1 MTETSV
7 SLGEVL
13 DKLLGLDGA
22 SWLREGVRWLAGQL
36 MELEVASQTGAG
48 RHERCA
54 DREDYRN
61 GYRSRW
67 WDTSV
72 GSLELT
78 IPRLREGSYQP
89 SFLEPRRRADRA
101 LVAVIQ
107 EAYVNGVSTRKVER
121 LVSQLGITSL
131 SKSQVSR
138 LCEEL
143 DALVDGFR
151 NRPLTGAFPYL
162 WVDAKYPKVRVEG
175 QVMSAAVLVAYGVN
189 ETGFREV
196 LGLEVALQEDGPTW
210 EGFLRSLRARGLTGT
225 RLVISDAHRGLK
237 EAIPRVFP
245 GVAWQRCKVHFVRN
259 LLSHVKVGDRPP
271 LRAALQVIFSQASR
285 AAAMAQLTATV
296 QTLAASYPKA
306 ATLLEDAA
314 EDLLA
319 YKTFPEDHWAKIAS
333 TNPLERL
340 NKEIGRRTDVVG
352 IFPNEAA
359 VIRLVGAV
367 LAEQHDEWQV
377 GKRYLS
383 LESMALLKPPTVPAL
398 ENKEAA

>member
-13 DKLLGLDGA
+13 DKFLGMEGG
-22 SWLREGVRWLAGQL
+22 SWLREGVRWLADRL
-36 MELEVASQTGAG
+36 MELEVASQAGAG

-54 DREDYRN
+54 AREDYRN
-61 GYRSRW
+61 GYRSRR

-72 GSLELT
+72 GSLELV

-101 LVAVIQ
+101 LVAVVQ
-107 EAYVNGVSTRKVER
+107 EAYVTGVSTRKVER
-121 LVSQLGITSL
+121 LVAQLGIASL

-143 DALVDGFR
+143 DALVEGFR
-151 NRPLTGAFPYL
+151 NRPLAGVFPYL
-162 WVDAKYPKVRVEG
+162 WVDAKYPKVRVAG
-175 QVMSAAVLVAYGVN
+175 QVVSAAVLVAYGVN
-189 ETGFREV
+189 DQGFREV

-210 EGFLRSLRARGLTGT
+210 ERFLRSLRERGLSGT
-225 RLVISDAHRGLK
+225 RLVISDAHLGLK
-237 EAIPRVFP
+237 EAIPKVFP
-245 GVAWQRCKVHFVRN
+245 GVVWQRCKVHFVRN

-285 AAAMAQLTATV
+285 AAALAQLKTTV
-296 QTLAASYPKA
+296 QTLSSAYPKA
-306 ATLLEDAA
+306 AALLDEAA
-314 EDLLA
+314 EEILA
-319 YKTFPEDHWAKIAS
+319 YKSFPEEHWAKIAS

-352 IFPNEAA
+352 IFPTEAA
-359 VIRLVGAV
+359 VVRLVGAV

-383 LESMALLKPPTVPAL
+383 LESMALLKPSAVPAL

>member
-7 SLGEVL
+7 SLSEVL
-13 DKLLGLDGA
+13 DKLLGMEGG
-22 SWLREGVRWLAGQL
+22 SWLREGVRWLADRL
-36 MELEVASQTGAG
+36 MDAEVTSQVGAG
-48 RHERCA
+48 RHERHA

-61 GYRSRW
+61 GYRSRR

-72 GSLELT
+72 GSLALA

-89 SFLEPRRRADRA
+89 SFLEARRRADRA
-101 LVAVIQ
+101 LIAVVQ

-121 LVSQLGITSL
+121 LVTQLGITSL

-143 DALVDGFR
+143 DALVEGFR
-151 NRPLTGAFPYL
+151 HRPLTGSYPYL
-162 WVDAKYPKVRVEG
+162 WVDAKYPKVRCDG
-175 QVMSAAVLVAYGVN
+175 QVVSAAVLVAYGVN
-189 ETGFREV
+189 ETGYREV
-196 LGLEVALQEDGPTW
+196 LGLEVALQEDGTTW
-210 EGFLRSLRARGLTGT
+210 AAFLRSLRERGLSGT
-225 RLVISDAHRGLK
+225 RLVISDAHLGLRAALPK
-237 EAIPRVFP
+237 VFP
-245 GVAWQRCKVHFVRN
+245 GVVWQRCKVHFVRN
-259 LLSHVKVGDRPP
+259 LLSQVKVGDRPP

-285 AAAMAQLTATV
+285 SAALAQLRATV
-296 QTLAASYPKA
+296 ETLTAAYPKA
-306 ATLLEDAA
+306 AELLEDAA
-314 EDLLA
+314 EEILA
-319 YKTFPEDHWAKIAS
+319 YKGFPEDHWAKIAS

-359 VIRLVGAV
+359 VTRLVGAV

-383 LESMALLKPPTVPAL
+383 LESMALLKPPGVPAL
-398 ENKEAA
+398 EHKEVA